1 LLYLADMELEVNLL
15 GGGFVRMS
23 LDANTLEDV
32 AELLRRERALIGR
45 SEVADSAGGVIGD
58 CFGRILIPAQR
69 VQMIREV

>member
-1 LLYLADMELEVNLL
+1 MLYPVGMDLEVNLL

-45 SEVADSAGGVIGD
+45 SEVTDCAGGVIGD
-58 CFGRILIPAQR
+58 CSGRILIPAQR